1 MAISNDHD
9 ALVAQAEALIRAH
22 NYEEAITV
30 CDRGLMHDPNSAEC
44 LFQRSV
50 ARARLDQYEFAL
62 SDLETALYINPNLK
76 FLADTDLYLRARVC
90 RWANYAEKV
99 DSVLQHVDAHQA
111 VRPYHIL
118 AIPSLPSQQLNAAS
132 SFFLDSSPP
141 DEETVS
147 SALPANGK
155 IRLGYFSADFYDHA
169 ISHLINGMFEVHDR
183 SRFEII
189 AFALGGRNDP
199 VRNLMIEVSDQLID
213 VSGMSDEQV
222 VFLARQ
228 LGIHIGIDMNI
239 YLDRQPNIFARR
251 VAPIQVNYLGYPGT
265 AGTNCY
271 DYIIGDRMVTPPE
284 HNAYFAER
292 VVTMP
297 HSYQAT
303 SLRRYTEFRPFTKHE
318 LGLPETGF
326 VFCSFNLSFKI
337 TPDVFDIWMRL
348 LTMVEGSVLW
358 LLSSNPAAE
367 QNLKQEAEKRN
378 VSRDRLIFAPR
389 MPLAD
394 HLARH
399 RAADLFLDTFHY
411 GGHTTTS
418 DSLWAG
424 LPVITRLGVAFAGRV
439 AASLLSAAGLP
450 DLIAQNSGDY
460 EKLALDL
467 ATRPETLARIK
478 SRLASNKRSCPLFDT
493 ERYTRNIESAYTE
506 MWNKHELGLGPENI
520 TVTEEEAR

>member
-1 MAISNDHD
+1 MIVRV
-9 ALVAQAEALIRAH
+9 L
-22 NYEEAITV
+22 
-30 CDRGLMHDPNSAEC
+30 
-44 LFQRSV
+44 RS
-50 ARARLDQYEFAL
+50 
-62 SDLETALYINPNLK
+62 
-76 FLADTDLYLRARVC
+76 
-90 RWANYAEKV
+90 
-99 DSVLQHVDAHQA
+99 
-111 VRPYHIL
+111 
-118 AIPSLPSQQLNAAS
+118 
-132 SFFLDSSPP
+132 
-141 DEETVS
+141 
-147 SALPANGK
+147 
-155 IRLGYFSADFYDHA
+155 
-169 ISHLINGMFEVHDR
+169 SHLPW
-183 SRFEII
+183 
-189 AFALGGRNDP
+189 GGRNDP

-292 VVTMP
+292 VVMMP

-348 LTMVEGSVLW
+348 LTKVEGSVLW

-467 ATRPETLARIK
+467 ALRPEALARIK
-478 SRLASNKRSCPLFDT
+478 SRLESNKRSCPLFDT

-520 TVTEEEAR
+520 TVTEEEARQLGG